1 MSSLFRWSTGISPLT
16 IALVIALGPNAAH
29 TQGSAGGSIGNDD
42 KAVSGSRP
50 ERAVTREAPARRS
63 RQTEE
68 PPRRAS
74 RRSGGGGGNF
84 DGNWTVTA
92 SPGCAASGTGTVVM
106 SGSRVSGQ
114 GISGTVSPNG
124 ATRTVG
130 YIDSITIVSSG
141 RITGTTSSGVYR
153 QSDGCSGTWRG
164 MKN

>member
-1 MSSLFRWSTGISPLT
+1 MTNLFRWSAGIAPLA
-16 IALVIALGPNAAH
+16 IALVIALGPTTARA
-29 TQGSAGGSIGNDD
+29 QGSAGGSIGNDD
-42 KAVSGSRP
+42 KAVSGSRSTT
-50 ERAVTREAPARRS
+50 TREAPARRS

-68 PPRRAS
+68 PPRRVP

-84 DGNWTVTA
+84 DGSWTVTA
-92 SPGCAASGTGTVVM
+92 SPGCAASGTGTVMV
-106 SGSRVSGQ
+106 SGGRVSGQ

-141 RITGTTSSGVYR
+141 RVTGTTSSGVYR